1 MLAIVQILLYG
12 LIACIVFIPLAR
24 WFWKRWDRPD
34 KLTRQAIEEHRLT
47 KEEEI
52 QWKERAEELEAIRKE
67 QGKWV
72 RSPKV
77 KAPSEDTKSLA
88 LGVLDIDRTGPPGPP
103 KLHHPTADNADI
115 ADAAETADAS
125 ATAETPVQP
134 EPAEPVDDIDLD
146 F

>member
-52 QWKERAEELEAIRKE
+52 LWKERAEELEAIRKE

-72 RSPKV
+72 RSPEV

-103 KLHHPTADNADI
+103 KPHHTTADNSG
-115 ADAAETADAS
+115 TAG
-125 ATAETPVQP
+125 TAETPVQP
-134 EPAEPVDDIDLD
+134 ELAEPAEPVYDIDLD
-146 F
+146 I

>member
-52 QWKERAEELEAIRKE
+52 LWKERAEELEAIRKE

-72 RSPKV
+72 RSPEV

-103 KLHHPTADNADI
+103 KLHHPTADNADT
-115 ADAAETADAS
+115 ATTSDAAG
-125 ATAETPVQP
+125 TAETPVQP

>member
-1 MLAIVQILLYG
+1 MLLIVRVLVYG
-12 LIACIVFIPLAR
+12 LIACIILIPITR

-52 QWKERAEELEAIRKE
+52 LWKERAEELEAIRRE

-72 RSPKV
+72 RSPEV

-88 LGVLDIDRTGPPGPP
+88 FGVLDSDKTGPLGPP
-103 KLHHPTADNADI
+103 KPHNPTT
-115 ADAAETADAS
+115 ETS
-125 ATAETPVQP
+125 VQP
-134 EPAEPVDDIDLD
+134 KSAEPMEDIDLD
-146 F
+146 I

>member
-1 MLAIVQILLYG
+1 MLLIVQILLYG

-52 QWKERAEELEAIRKE
+52 LWKERAEELEAIRKE

-72 RSPKV
+72 RSPEV
-77 KAPSEDTKSLA
+77 NAPSEDTKSLA

-103 KLHHPTADNADI
+103 KSHHTTADNA
-115 ADAAETADAS
+115 
-125 ATAETPVQP
+125 ATAATSETPVQP
-134 EPAEPVDDIDLD
+134 EPAEPAEPVYDIDLD
-146 F
+146 I

>member
-1 MLAIVQILLYG
+1 MLLIVQILLYG

-52 QWKERAEELEAIRKE
+52 LWKERAEELEAIRKE

-72 RSPKV
+72 RSPEV

-88 LGVLDIDRTGPPGPP
+88 LGVLDIDRARPPGPP
-103 KLHHPTADNADI
+103 KLHHPTADNAGTS
-115 ADAAETADAS
+115 DAAG
-125 ATAETPVQP
+125 TAETPVQP
-134 EPAEPVDDIDLD
+134 EPAEPVYDIDLD
-146 F
+146 I

>member
-1 MLAIVQILLYG
+1 MLLIVQILLYG

-52 QWKERAEELEAIRKE
+52 LWKERAEELEAIRKE

-72 RSPKV
+72 RSPEV
-77 KAPSEDTKSLA
+77 NAPSEDTKSLA

-103 KLHHPTADNADI
+103 KPHHTTADNSG
-115 ADAAETADAS
+115 TAG
-125 ATAETPVQP
+125 TAETPVQP
-134 EPAEPVDDIDLD
+134 ELAEPAEPVYDIDLD
-146 F
+146 I